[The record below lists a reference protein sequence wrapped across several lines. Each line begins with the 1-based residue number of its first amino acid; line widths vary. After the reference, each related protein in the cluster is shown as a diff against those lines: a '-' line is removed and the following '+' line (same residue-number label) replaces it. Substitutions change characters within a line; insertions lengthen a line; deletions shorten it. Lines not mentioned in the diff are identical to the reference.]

1 MVKMIYRSALLTDI
15 PQLVKLRALMQ
26 CEVNAFDP
34 SEVTTDFISSTE
46 EYFLN
51 SLNNQSYYSAVA
63 EFEGSLVAANGLVI
77 YQRPPSL
84 IGPSGL
90 VGYVTNVY
98 TLPEFRG
105 RGIAGELMKILIQFA
120 KNANVAKL
128 HLGAT
133 KAGKS
138 VYERVGFKPVKFEA
152 LELKF

>member
-1 MVKMIYRSALLTDI
+1 MIYRSAILKDI
-15 PQLVKLRALMQ
+15 PQLVKLRKLMQ
-26 CEVNAFDP
+26 CEVNIFDP
-34 SEVTTDFISSTE
+34 SEVTTEFVAAIE
-46 EYFLN
+46 EYFLK
-51 SLNNQSYYSAVA
+51 SLNDQSYYSAVA
-63 EFEGSLVAANGLVI
+63 EVDGNLIAANGLVI
-77 YQRPPSL
+77 YKKPPS
-84 IGPSGL
+84 ITGPSGL

-133 KAGKS
+133 KAGRS